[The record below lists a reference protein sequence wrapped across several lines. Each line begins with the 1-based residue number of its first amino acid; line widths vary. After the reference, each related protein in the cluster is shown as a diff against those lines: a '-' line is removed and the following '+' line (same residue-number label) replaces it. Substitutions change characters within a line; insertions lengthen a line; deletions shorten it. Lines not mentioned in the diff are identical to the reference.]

1 MYLPPVRDAPKPCR
15 QMGNLLVA
23 LLHDLGLWC
32 LLFLFYYFFSCTFLA
47 PTTNYTQIQD
57 KSTFAGDYDLYQN
70 CTSLVE
76 VNVSSKIW
84 FKCENVG

>member
-23 LLHDLGLWC
+23 LLHHLGLWC

-57 KSTFAGDYDLYQN
+57 KSTFAGDYVLYQN